1 MLLNRPIPFSFLLG
15 EIKYEMLGVFVF
27 ANLMFT
33 LRHYV
38 GLEFLSIPLAIPALM
53 GTCISL
59 LLAFRT
65 NQAYERWWEARI
77 VWGGIV
83 NDSRTLIRQL
93 LTFLPEETV
102 PSGVVQMVA
111 QRQIGWC
118 LVLGQTLRGQPTQPA
133 IEMYLIPTEQAGALA
148 AKHQPLALLQG
159 QAGQLRDLY
168 RAGHLTDIQLAQVD
182 ATLTR
187 LTDAMGRCERIKNTV
202 FPRTYTFYLQVFII
216 LFTAMLPF
224 GFVEN
229 LFFVEVPLVTL
240 IGSAFFL
247 IEKSAIQLQDP
258 FENRPTDTPMTAI
271 AEGIARSLAQLTGIA
286 VVKQPTELSTYYKL

>member
-1 MLLNRPIPFSFLLG
+1 MLLNRSIPLSFLLAQ
-15 EIKYEMLGVFVF
+15 IKYEALAVFAF
-27 ANLMFT
+27 ANLMFA

-38 GLEFLSIPLAIPALM
+38 GLEFLSMPIGIPALV

-65 NQAYERWWEARI
+65 NQAYERWWEARV
-77 VWGGIV
+77 VWGAIV

-93 LTFLPEETV
+93 LTFLPPTSSPSDTV
-102 PSGVVQMVA
+102 ASVA

-118 LVLGQTLRGQPTQPA
+118 YLLGQTLRNQPTDALVNQYIA
-133 IEMYLIPTEQAGALA
+133 LAEQRGVLQAGN
-148 AKHQPLALLQG
+148 QPLALLQG
-159 QAGQLRDLY
+159 HAEQLQKLY
-168 RAGHLTDIQLAQVD
+168 RSGYLTNMQLVQLD
-182 ATLTR
+182 ATLSR
-187 LTDAMGRCERIKNTV
+187 LTDSMGRCERIKNTV
-202 FPRTYTFYLQVFII
+202 FPKTYTFYLQAFII

-224 GFVEN
+224 SFVEN

-240 IGSAFFL
+240 IASAFFL

-271 AEGIARSLAQLTGIA
+271 ARAIEGNLLQLIGRMPA
-286 VVKQPTELSTYYKL
+286 EKSDELPVYFIL

>member
-1 MLLNRPIPFSFLLG
+1 MLLNQPIPFSFLLG
-15 EIKYEMLGVFVF
+15 NIRYEALGVFVF

-38 GLEFLSIPLAIPALM
+38 GLEFLSVPLAIPALL

-93 LTFLPEETV
+93 LTFLPKESA
-102 PSGVVQMVA
+102 PSGIVRTVA

-118 LVLGQTLRGQPTQPA
+118 YLLGETLRGQSVEESVRTYLPTD
-133 IEMYLIPTEQAGALA
+133 EQATVLGVA
-148 AKHQPLALLQG
+148 HRPLAVLQ
-159 QAGQLRDLY
+159 AHADQLRNLY
-168 RAGHLTDIQLAQVD
+168 QTGQLTDIQLAQVD

-202 FPRTYTFYLQVFII
+202 FPKTYTFYLQGFII

-258 FENRPTDTPMTAI
+258 FENQPTDTPMMAI
-271 AEGIARSLAQLTGIA
+271 ANGIARSLAQLTGVP
-286 VVKQPTELSTYYKL
+286 VVEQPTMPPTYFIF

>member
-15 EIKYEMLGVFVF
+15 KIKYEILAVFVF
-27 ANLMFT
+27 ANLMFA

-38 GLEFLSIPLAIPALM
+38 GLEVLSIPLAIPALM

-65 NQAYERWWEARI
+65 NQAYERWWEARV

-83 NDSRTLIRQL
+83 NDSRTLVRQL
-93 LTFLPEETV
+93 LTFLPEESV
-102 PSGVVQMVA
+102 PSAIVQTVA

-118 LVLGQTLRGQPTQPA
+118 YVLGHTLRGQPTQPA
-133 IEMYLIPTEQAGALA
+133 IETYVSLTEQAGVLGATY
-148 AKHQPLALLQG
+148 QPLVLLQ
-159 QAGQLRDLY
+159 AHANQLRHLY
-168 RAGHLTDIQLAQVD
+168 RAGYLTDIQLVQVD
-182 ATLTR
+182 ATLSR

-229 LFFVEVPLVTL
+229 QFFVEVPLVTL

-271 AEGIARSLAQLTGIA
+271 AKGIAGSLTQLSEMA
-286 VVKQPTELSTYYKL
+286 VVEQPAVSPTYFIL

>member
-1 MLLNRPIPFSFLLG
+1 MLLNRSIPFSFLLG
-15 EIKYEMLGVFVF
+15 KIKYETLAVFVF

-65 NQAYERWWEARI
+65 NQAYERWWEARV

-93 LTFLPEETV
+93 LTFLPEE
-102 PSGVVQMVA
+102 SASARIVQSVA

-118 LVLGQTLRGQPTQPA
+118 FVLGQTLRGQPTQPA
-133 IEMYLIPTEQAGALA
+133 IKTYIPIAEQAGVLGA
-148 AKHQPLALLQG
+148 AHQPLAVLQ
-159 QAGQLRDLY
+159 AHADQLRHLY
-168 RAGHLTDIQLAQVD
+168 RAGCLTDLQLVQVD

-271 AEGIARSLAQLTGIA
+271 ATGIAGSLTQLTGES
-286 VVKQPTELSTYYKL
+286 VTEQPTAPPTYFIL

>member
-1 MLLNRPIPFSFLLG
+1 MLLNRPIPLSFLLG
-15 EIKYEMLGVFVF
+15 QIRYEGAGVFVF
-27 ANLMFT
+27 ANLMFL

-38 GLEFLSIPLAIPALM
+38 GLEVLSIPLAIPALM

-77 VWGGIV
+77 IWGGIV
-83 NDSRTLIRQL
+83 NDSRTLLRQL
-93 LTFLPEETV
+93 LTFIPAGD
-102 PSGVVQMVA
+102 SAAAGIQIVA
-111 QRQIGWC
+111 QRQTGWC
-118 LVLGQTLRGQPTQPA
+118 FLLGQTLRNQPTGEA
-133 IEMYLIPTEQAGALA
+133 IQVYIPINEQADVHNA
-148 AKHQPLALLQG
+148 AHRPLAVLQAHAT
-159 QAGQLRDLY
+159 QFQQLYKTGQL
-168 RAGHLTDIQLAQVD
+168 TDFQLIQLD

-202 FPRTYTFYLQVFII
+202 FPRTYTFYLQVFIV

-229 LFFVEVPLVTL
+229 LFFLEVPLVTL
-240 IGSAFFL
+240 IASAFFL

-258 FENRPTDTPMTAI
+258 FENRPTDAPVTAI
-271 AEGIARSLAQLTGIA
+271 ALAISRNLTQLIDGNVGA
-286 VVKQPTELSTYYKL
+286 KQDESTAYYLL

>member
-1 MLLNRPIPFSFLLG
+1 MLLNRPIPLSFLLG
-15 EIKYEMLGVFVF
+15 KIKFEVLAIFVF
-27 ANLMFT
+27 ANVVFV

-38 GLEFLSIPLAIPALM
+38 GMEILSIPIAIPALV

-65 NQAYERWWEARI
+65 NQAYERWWEARV

-83 NDSRTLIRQL
+83 NESRTFIRQL
-93 LTFLPEETV
+93 LTFLDDSARLATIPTFARR
-102 PSGVVQMVA
+102 QM
-111 QRQIGWC
+111 GWC
-118 LVLGQTLRGQPTQPA
+118 YLLGQTLRGQPTEQLVKT
-133 IEMYLIPTEQAGALA
+133 YIPQTEQSGILGSAHG
-148 AKHQPLALLQG
+148 PLAVLQN
-159 QAGQLRDLY
+159 QAEQLRQIYQNDQ
-168 RAGHLTDIQLAQVD
+168 LTDIQLAQLD

-187 LTDAMGRCERIKNTV
+187 LTDLMGRCERLKKTV

-229 LFFVEVPLVTL
+229 LFFLEVPLVTL
-240 IGSAFFL
+240 VASAFFL

-258 FENRPTDTPMTAI
+258 FENRPTDTPMTSI
-271 AEGIARSLAQLTGIA
+271 AAGIEESLNQLVGSPATIPQ
-286 VVKQPTELSTYYKL
+286 VPSSLFYTL

>member
-15 EIKYEMLGVFVF
+15 QIRYEALGVFVF
-27 ANLMFT
+27 ANLMFA

-38 GLEFLSIPLAIPALM
+38 GLEYLSIPLAIPALM

-65 NQAYERWWEARI
+65 NQAYERWWEARVI
-77 VWGGIV
+77 WGGIV

-93 LTFLPEETV
+93 LTFLPLDTT
-102 PSGVVQMVA
+102 SRSAVQTMA
-111 QRQIGWC
+111 RRQIGWC
-118 LVLGQTLRGQPTQPA
+118 YLLGQTLRGQPVEKLIQT
-133 IEMYLIPTEQAGALA
+133 YLPEEEQATMLSA
-148 AKHQPLALLQG
+148 AHRPLAVLQ
-159 QAGQLRDLY
+159 AHADQLREWY
-168 RAGHLTDIQLAQVD
+168 RAGQLTDIQLAQVD
-182 ATLTR
+182 ATLSR

-202 FPRTYTFYLQVFII
+202 FPKTYTFYLQVFII

-224 GFVEN
+224 GFVES

-240 IGSAFFL
+240 IASAFFL

-271 AEGIARSLAQLTGIA
+271 AEGIAGSLSQLTGA
-286 VVKQPTELSTYYKL
+286 FVVEQPTELSKYYKL

>member
-15 EIKYEMLGVFVF
+15 KIKYEALAVFVF
-27 ANLMFT
+27 ANLMFA

-38 GLEFLSIPLAIPALM
+38 GLEILSVPLAIPALM

-65 NQAYERWWEARI
+65 NQAYERWWEARV

-83 NDSRTLIRQL
+83 NDSRTLVRQL
-93 LTFLPEETV
+93 LTFLPDESV
-102 PSGVVQMVA
+102 PADVVQIVA

-118 LVLGQTLRGQPTQPA
+118 FVLGQTLRGQPTQPA
-133 IEMYLIPTEQAGALA
+133 IETYVIPTEQAGALA
-148 AKHQPLALLQG
+148 AKHQPLALLQA
-159 QAGQLRDLY
+159 QADQLRDLY

-247 IEKSAIQLQDP
+247 IEKSAIQVQDP
-258 FENRPTDTPMTAI
+258 FENRPTDTPVTAI
-271 AEGIARSLAQLTGIA
+271 AIGIEVSLNQLSGAA
-286 VVKQPTELSTYYKL
+286 VAEQPTTPPTYFIL

>member
-1 MLLNRPIPFSFLLG
+1 MLLNRSIPLTFLLG
-15 EIKYEMLGVFVF
+15 NIRYETLSVFVF
-27 ANLMFT
+27 ANLMFI

-38 GLEFLSIPLAIPALM
+38 GLERLAIPLAIPALM

-65 NQAYERWWEARI
+65 NQAYERWSEARV
-77 VWGGIV
+77 VWGAIV

-93 LTFLPEETV
+93 LTFLPDKAMPAETIRIF
-102 PSGVVQMVA
+102 A

-118 LVLGQTLRGQPTQPA
+118 YVLGQTLRGQPT
-133 IEMYLIPTEQAGALA
+133 EDLVKTYLPLAEQAPVLEAP
-148 AKHQPLALLQG
+148 HRPLAILQA
-159 QAGQLRDLY
+159 QADHLRQVLSGGY
-168 RAGHLTDIQLAQVD
+168 LTDYQLVQVD
-182 ATLTR
+182 STLTR

-202 FPRTYTFYLQVFII
+202 FPKTYTFYLQVFII

-229 LFFVEVPLVTL
+229 LFFVEVPVVTL
-240 IGSAFFL
+240 IASAFFL

-258 FENRPTDTPMTAI
+258 FENKPTDTPVTAI
-271 AEGIARSLAQLTGIA
+271 AQGIEASLLQLVGE
-286 VVKQPTELSTYYKL
+286 VKSITPVASPVYFIL

>member
-15 EIKYEMLGVFVF
+15 KIKYETLAVFVF

-65 NQAYERWWEARI
+65 NQAYERWWEARV

-93 LTFLPEETV
+93 LTFLPEEAV
-102 PSGVVQMVA
+102 PSGVIQTVA

-118 LVLGQTLRGQPTQPA
+118 YVLGQTLRGQPTQTAINTYIPPA
-133 IEMYLIPTEQAGALA
+133 EQAGVLGVT
-148 AKHQPLALLQG
+148 HQPLAVLQ
-159 QAGQLRDLY
+159 AHADQLRHLY
-168 RAGHLTDIQLAQVD
+168 RVGHLTDIQLGQVD
-182 ATLTR
+182 ATLIR

-258 FENRPTDTPMTAI
+258 FENRPTDTPVTAI
-271 AEGIARSLAQLTGIA
+271 ASGIEMSLTQLIGHTP
-286 VVKQPTELSTYYKL
+286 VEKLLVQPAYFIL

>member
-1 MLLNRPIPFSFLLG
+1 MLLNRPIPFAFLLG
-15 EIKYEMLGVFVF
+15 NIRYEALGVFVF
-27 ANLMFT
+27 ANLMFA

-38 GLEFLSIPLAIPALM
+38 GLEILSIPLAIPALM

-65 NQAYERWWEARI
+65 NQAYERWWEARVI
-77 VWGGIV
+77 WGGIV

-93 LTFLPEETV
+93 LTFLPKESAPSEVVRTV
-102 PSGVVQMVA
+102 A
-111 QRQIGWC
+111 RRQIGWC
-118 LVLGQTLRGQPTQPA
+118 YLLGQTLRGQSVEESVRTYLPTD
-133 IEMYLIPTEQAGALA
+133 EQAIVLDA
-148 AKHQPLALLQG
+148 AHRPLAVLQ
-159 QAGQLRDLY
+159 AHADQLGELY
-168 RAGHLTDIQLAQVD
+168 RAGQLTDIHLAQVD

-187 LTDAMGRCERIKNTV
+187 LTDAMGRCERIKTTV
-202 FPRTYTFYLQVFII
+202 FPKTYTFYLQVFII

-224 GFVEN
+224 GFAEN

-258 FENRPTDTPMTAI
+258 FENQPTDTPVTTI
-271 AEGIARSLAQLTGIA
+271 AEGIARSLTQLAGGETKTHTA
-286 VVKQPTELSTYYKL
+286 TQPSYYLL